1 VKRIAILCPG
11 RGSYTDKT
19 LRSLPDSH
27 PWIDRAEALRRE
39 RNLQSLVELDRAAKF
54 DSKVHLLPENVS
66 PLIYL
71 ISMLDAAA
79 RMQEDKCVAVAGNS
93 MGWYTALAVGGA
105 ISFDDGFRLVQE
117 MSILQKDHQA
127 EFGGGQIIYPVID
140 DAWRPDAERARHV
153 DDALTS
159 SNGTAFRSIDL
170 GGYVV
175 LAGNEAGIAHLL
187 AALPKVKIGAT
198 MYPFR
203 LMQHGAYHTPLVEN
217 VSLRAQETLGSLSF
231 ARPKVTLVDGR
242 GARFTPWSSDVDA
255 LREYTLGA
263 QVTTT
268 YDFALSIRV
277 ALREYAPDHLVC
289 PGPGNS
295 LGGVCG
301 QVVVREGWR
310 GVKSKEDFQRV
321 QDSDSPILVSMR
333 R

>member
-1 VKRIAILCPG
+1 MKRIAILCPG

-39 RNLQSLVELDRAAKF
+39 RKLPSLVELDRATKF

-71 ISMLDAAA
+71 ISMLDSAA
-79 RMQEDKCVAVAGNS
+79 RMQEDKCVAIAGNS
-93 MGWYTALAVGGA
+93 MGWYTALAAGGA

-117 MSILQKDHQA
+117 MSILQRDHQL
-127 EFGGGQIIYPVID
+127 EHGGGQIIYPVVD
-140 DAWRPDAERARHV
+140 DQWRPNAEHARQV
-153 DDALTS
+153 EEALAS

-175 LAGNEAGIAHLL
+175 LAGGESGIAHLL
-187 AALPKVKIGAT
+187 TALPKVRVGAT

-203 LMQHGAYHTPLVEN
+203 LMQHGAYHTSLVED
-217 VSLRAQETLGSLSF
+217 VSTK
-231 ARPKVTLVDGR
+231 AREALARIAFGMPKVTLVDGR
-242 GARFTPWSSDVDA
+242 GARFTPWSTDVDE

-263 QVTTT
+263 QVTTM

-301 QVVVREGWR
+301 QVVVAEGWR

-321 QDSDSPILVSMR
+321 QESDSPILVSMR

>member
-19 LRSLPDSH
+19 LRSLPDAH
-27 PWIDRAEALRRE
+27 PWVERAEALRRGSG
-39 RNLQSLVELDRAAKF
+39 LPSLVELDRAPKF
-54 DSKVHLLPENVS
+54 DAKTHLLPENVS

-71 ISMLDAAA
+71 VSMLDAAA

-93 MGWYTALAVGGA
+93 MGWYTSLAVAGA
-105 ISFDDGFRLVQE
+105 LSFDDGFRLVQE
-117 MSILQKDHQA
+117 MAILQRDQQA
-127 EFGGGQIIYPVID
+127 EHGGGQIIYPVID
-140 DAWRPDAERARHV
+140 EQWRPDPERARHV
-153 DDALTS
+153 SDALAS
-159 SNGTAFRSIDL
+159 SGGAAFRSIDL

-175 LAGNEAGIAHLL
+175 LAGSEAGLAHLL
-187 AALPKVKIGAT
+187 AVLPKVKVGAT

-217 VSLRAQETLGSLSF
+217 VSTRAREVLGALEF
-231 ARPKVTLVDGR
+231 APPRVTLVDGR
-242 GARFTPWSSDVDA
+242 GARFTPWSTDVDE
-255 LREYTLGA
+255 LREYTFGA

-277 ALREYAPDHLVC
+277 ALREYAPDNLVC

-301 QVVVREGWR
+301 QVVVKEGWR
-310 GVKSKEDFQRV
+310 GVKSKDDFQRV